1 MIGIET
7 IPCFLIQQLQI
18 LKIPINMFVND
29 YSYNFFFLEISMFEK
44 NYGLRCKNRNN

>member
-29 YSYNFFFLEISMFEK
+29 YSYKFFFWKSVCLKKTMV
-44 NYGLRCKNRNN
+44 

>member
-18 LKIPINMFVND
+18 LNIPINMFVND
-29 YSYNFFFLEISMFEK
+29 YSYNLFFWKSVCLKKTMV
-44 NYGLRCKNRNN
+44 